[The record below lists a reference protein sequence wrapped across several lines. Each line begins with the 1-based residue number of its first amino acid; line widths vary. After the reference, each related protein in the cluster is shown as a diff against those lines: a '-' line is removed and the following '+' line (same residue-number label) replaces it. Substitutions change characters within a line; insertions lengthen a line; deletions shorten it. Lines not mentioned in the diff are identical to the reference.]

1 MDDNIRTAEDKVIE
15 GIVIEDKQR
24 LYDDKDFMPIR
35 QSLYTVPSQ
44 IPEWDL
50 DNLNRAV
57 WKRPSS
63 IVEKP
68 EYFGGTPLAVKL
80 GSLPDH
86 NFMSAL
92 MACSVYPKI
101 DLLENIFASRPED
114 FAKYGIFTCRFFV
127 NGEWKE
133 IITDTQIPC
142 VRNEKT
148 NEFTPGYSYSP
159 NINEYWM
166 CLAEKAY
173 AKALGSY
180 EAISKIKINE
190 ALLHL
195 TGGSVQQ
202 IFIRGK
208 GKAKQDGAYITSIS
222 STFATYMNNDS
233 MILVMPDSK
242 ENMEFDQEENGED
255 EEDAALSAES
265 LMSEQFNFL
274 TDRYYTVVA
283 LRDINGF
290 DLILLHNP
298 WADQPNCWKGEWS
311 AESGEWDS
319 YPEIL
324 HEFESDPTLPWT
336 RKKPNNYFWMPTKQF
351 MKYFNSVYICKLFP
365 NSSFS
370 YYRVAGAWNK
380 LTACGPPSTLRDRD
394 VVSKEAA
401 VSRVTAFQKAT
412 AAMVID
418 GDASWFNNPQFRI
431 TCEMA
436 TNVYI
441 SLIPVYNSDSDN
453 QHMLALN
460 VTSIP
465 RPSTFP
471 NHLWDYSITEV
482 VAKDKVDAIGKGK
495 GQEASIWNFDI
506 KPDKFYH
513 IVPHTMKRG
522 QEGKF
527 CLRLYSNG
535 PVMVE
540 KIDDL
545 LVHVKKGDWR
555 KTADLDTTGGRPF
568 ETKDNKVKENTKWCQ
583 NPQYHLE
590 VADPFSNA
598 EIHLKVIVRK
608 TNKEK
613 AVKSGATE
621 SDVNVGIVIC
631 KADCL
636 EDNDQRARKK
646 KPRQNPM
653 GELLPNKESSLKKK
667 PIVTEESAAP
677 TKGETGKTV
686 LRKVAITPETYY
698 AQSAF
703 SSKTEATIY
712 FPKIPRAW
720 MPNGLIIV
728 PCLSDKNV
736 KGTYELEIYA
746 SETVLLNQLPDPYSR
761 TVAGEW
767 IEASAGG
774 SHLSATWKKN
784 PKYSLKIKSNKSG
797 APARV
802 RITLTRHGS
811 TWKTMCK
818 KDTLG
823 CMIGFYIFIQ
833 KGDSMTQVFDS
844 GFLPDDEVSTA
855 SSFTLEQLGADSE
868 YIIMPAT
875 FLESKMGSFVL
886 SIIAE
891 YEFQI
896 SKV

>member
-1 MDDNIRTAEDKVIE
+1 MEERTAEDKVIE
-15 GIVIEDKQR
+15 SIIIEDKQR
-24 LYDDKDFMPIR
+24 LYDDQDFMPIR
-35 QSLYTVPSQ
+35 QSLYIVHNQ

-57 WKRPSS
+57 WKRPTQ

-68 EYFGGTPLAVKL
+68 SYFGGTPLAVKI
-80 GSLPDH
+80 GSLPDL

-114 FAKYGIFTCRFFV
+114 FSMYGIYTCRFFV
-127 NGEWKE
+127 NGEWKD

-142 VRNEKT
+142 IRNEKT
-148 NEFTPGYSYSP
+148 NDITPGYSYSP

-180 EAISKIKINE
+180 EAISKIRISE

-195 TGGSVQQ
+195 TGGTVQQ
-202 IFIRGK
+202 IYIRGK
-208 GKAKQDGAYITSIS
+208 GKAKQEGGYITSIS
-222 STFATYMNNDS
+222 STFAEYMNNDS

-242 ENMEFDQEENGED
+242 ENIDIDADGSVDNDD
-255 EEDAALSAES
+255 EQMLTAES
-265 LMSEQFNFL
+265 IMSEQFNFL
-274 TDRYYTVVA
+274 TDRYYSVVA
-283 LRDINGF
+283 LRDVHGF

-298 WADQPNCWKGEWS
+298 WADQPDCWKGEWS
-311 AESGEWDS
+311 TMSGEWDT
-319 YPEIL
+319 YPDIL
-324 HEFESDPTLPWT
+324 EEFENDPTLPWT

-365 NSSFS
+365 NNS
-370 YYRVAGAWNK
+370 YSYFRIPGAWTK
-380 LTACGPPSTLRDRD
+380 VTACGPPTTIRDRD
-394 VVSKEAA
+394 LVAKEAA
-401 VSRVTAFQKAT
+401 ASRVTAFQKAT

-418 GDASWFNNPQFRI
+418 GDSSWFNNPQYRV
-431 TCEMA
+431 TCETP
-436 TNVYI
+436 TNIYI
-441 SLIPVYNSDSDN
+441 SLVPIYSNEDN
-453 QHMLALN
+453 QQMFSLN

-471 NHLWDYSITEV
+471 SHLWDYSITDIVE
-482 VAKDKVDAIGKGK
+482 KDKSDSGGKVK
-495 GQEASIWNFDI
+495 GQEASIWNFEL
-506 KPDKFYH
+506 KPERFYH

-522 QEGKF
+522 HEGKF
-527 CLRLYSNG
+527 CLRIYSSG
-535 PVMVE
+535 PITVE
-540 KIDDL
+540 KVDDL
-545 LVHVKKGDWR
+545 LVHVKKGEWR
-555 KTADLDTTGGRPF
+555 KSADIDTTGGRPF
-568 ETKDNKVKENTKWCQ
+568 ESKDNKVKENTKWCQ

-598 EIHLKVIVRK
+598 EIHLKIVVRK

-613 AVKSGATE
+613 IGKAGAADA
-621 SDVNVGIVIC
+621 DVNIGIIVC

-667 PIVTEESAAP
+667 PIVTEEAAP

-686 LRKVAITPETYY
+686 LRKVAITPDTYY
-698 AQSAF
+698 AQTSF
-703 SSKTEATIY
+703 SHKNEATIY

-736 KGTYELEIYA
+736 KGNYDLEIYA

-761 TVAGEW
+761 TIAGEW
-767 IEASAGG
+767 VESTAGG
-774 SHLSATWKKN
+774 SHLSTTWKKN
-784 PKYSLKIKSNKSG
+784 PRYALKIKSNKGG

-833 KGDSMTQVFDS
+833 KGDTSTQVFDS
-844 GFLPDDEVSTA
+844 GFIPDDEVSTA
-855 SSFTLEQLGADSE
+855 TSFTLEQLSSDSE
-868 YIIMPAT
+868 YVIMPST
-875 FLESKMGSFVL
+875 FLEGKVGSFVL
-886 SIIAE
+886 SVIAE
-891 YEFQI
+891 YEFQL
-896 SKV
+896 SKL